1 MTHFLLDCSGT
12 NKMID
17 DNFRKIA
24 VENHLEDVTKLIDSA
39 NWEKA
44 TNKVIA
50 DNLVEKIEQL
60 LDAKVIR
67 QTLVNSRG
75 EVTQRIIIEHD

>member
-1 MTHFLLDCSGT
+1 
-12 NKMID
+12 MID

-24 VENHLEDVTKLIDSA
+24 VENHLEGVTKLVEGA

-44 TNKVIA
+44 TNKVIV

-60 LDAKVIR
+60 LDGKAKHYIVSDKKTTHRKIVIEYDHGSNL
-67 QTLVNSRG
+67 Q
-75 EVTQRIIIEHD
+75 

>member
-1 MTHFLLDCSGT
+1 
-12 NKMID
+12 MID

-24 VENHLEDVTKLIDSA
+24 VENHLEGVTKLIEGA

-44 TNKVIA
+44 TNKVFV

-75 EVTQRIIIEHD
+75 EVKQRIIIEYD

>member
-1 MTHFLLDCSGT
+1 
-12 NKMID
+12 MID
-17 DNFRKIA
+17 DNFRKLT

-60 LDAKVIR
+60 LDGKVVR

-75 EVTQRIIIEHD
+75 EVKHRIIIEYD

>member
-1 MTHFLLDCSGT
+1 
-12 NKMID
+12 MID

-24 VENHLEDVTKLIDSA
+24 VENHLEGVTKLVEGA

-50 DNLVEKIEQL
+50 DNLVEKIEKL
-60 LDAKVIR
+60 LGGKATRSTV
-67 QTLVNSRG
+67 VNSRG
-75 EVTQRIIIEHD
+75 EVKQRIIIEYD

>member
-1 MTHFLLDCSGT
+1 
-12 NKMID
+12 MIGD
-17 DNFRKIA
+17 NVINDNFRKIA
-24 VENHLEDVTKLIDSA
+24 VENHLEGVTKLVEGA

-44 TNKVIA
+44 TNKVIV

>member
-1 MTHFLLDCSGT
+1 
-12 NKMID
+12 MID
-17 DNFRKIA
+17 DNFRTIA
-24 VENHLEDVTKLIDSA
+24 VENHLEGVTKLIEGA

-44 TNKVIA
+44 TNKVIV

-60 LDAKVIR
+60 LDGKVIR

-75 EVTQRIIIEHD
+75 EVKHRIIIEYD